1 MKKLFIS
8 KKGYESYSDGPKEL
22 CKKIMEE
29 DIKPW
34 LTSFNNIFFERIVI
48 HTNEGYIIYDFNI
61 GSNSL
66 FLRVS
71 LSQERYGSGKYGHL
85 TFQIYDK
92 TNDNV
97 IQSYK
102 ALVGFIDWSNELQ
115 CYSTIFS
122 LYATSKNN
130 DLLALF
136 LSAGF
141 GVDIPQTSG
150 AFIIDTDY
158 FGEKYLCIMTATSA
172 SSSIF
177 YLLENN
183 ATRYETKSGNSSV
196 YNYKKYS
203 SEDFISVARC
213 KIYLG
218 SLLVSLSTNMLS
230 INNTFLETDKGTF
243 FKTIEVNGVKY
254 RKITYDI
261 WIEDNED

>member
-8 KKGYESYSDGPKEL
+8 KKEYGSYNDYDLLKEL

-48 HTNEGYIIYDFNI
+48 HTNEECIIYDFNI

-66 FLRVS
+66 FLRVELRARS
-71 LSQERYGSGKYGHL
+71 GSQYGLL
-85 TFQIYDK
+85 TFQIYNK

-97 IQSYK
+97 IQSYT
-102 ALVGFIDWSNELQ
+102 AIAGFAEWDVELQ
-115 CYSTIFS
+115 CYSVIFS

-136 LSAGF
+136 LSAGR
-141 GVDIPQTSG
+141 GVDIPQAPG

-158 FGEKYLCIMTATSA
+158 FGEKYLCIIQTTNN
-172 SSSIF
+172 SIF

-183 ATRYETKSGNSSV
+183 ATRYKTEGG
-196 YNYKKYS
+196 YKKYS

-213 KIYLG
+213 KIYLN

-230 INNTFLETDKGTF
+230 INNTFLETDKDTF

-254 RKITYDI
+254 RKIIYDI

>member
-8 KKGYESYSDGPKEL
+8 KKEYGSWNDSTIKEL

-34 LTSFNNIFFERIVI
+34 LTSFNNIFFERIV
-48 HTNEGYIIYDFNI
+48 TAEERYIIYDFNI

-66 FLRVS
+66 FLRVKLES
-71 LSQERYGSGKYGHL
+71 TSHPELE
-85 TFQIYDK
+85 FQIYNK

-97 IQSYK
+97 IQSYIVIRDFAAWDEGLK
-102 ALVGFIDWSNELQ
+102 
-115 CYSTIFS
+115 CYSAIFS

-136 LSAGF
+136 LGAGL
-141 GVDIPQTSG
+141 GVDIPRAPG

-158 FGEKYLCIMTATSA
+158 FGEKYLCIMQSATDN
-172 SSSIF
+172 SIF

-183 ATRYETKSGNSSV
+183 ATRYKANS
-196 YNYKKYS
+196 YTNYKYS

-213 KIYLG
+213 KIYLD

-230 INNTFLETDKGTF
+230 INNTFLETDEDTF

-254 RKITYDI
+254 RKIIYNI